1 LPQFI
6 ADLLSCHANNNAQ
19 PPAFDDLV
27 LLAALNVTG
36 ASGKASDYVA
46 ERHANQPSTEQATQ
60 RPAARSAGQG
70 VLQGLQRQ
78 NSASRHSD
86 TDAESAIQYAV
97 TQARL
102 GDRFRPGPL
111 PEQKELIG
119 PKIGRSD

>member
-1 LPQFI
+1 MI
-6 ADLLSCHANNNAQ
+6 C
-19 PPAFDDLV
+19 
-27 LLAALNVTG
+27 LAHKI
-36 ASGKASDYVA
+36 SDRPDYVA

-86 TDAESAIQYAV
+86 AESAIQHAV

-102 GDRFRPGPL
+102 GERFRPGPL
-111 PEQKELIG
+111 PEQKELVG

>member
-1 LPQFI
+1 MGCF
-6 ADLLSCHANNNAQ
+6 
-19 PPAFDDLV
+19 
-27 LLAALNVTG
+27 NVTG

-78 NSASRHSD
+78 NSISRPSD
-86 TDAESAIQYAV
+86 DESAIQHAV
-97 TQARL
+97 AQARA
-102 GDRFRPGPL
+102 GERFRPGPL
-111 PEQKELIG
+111 PEQKELTG